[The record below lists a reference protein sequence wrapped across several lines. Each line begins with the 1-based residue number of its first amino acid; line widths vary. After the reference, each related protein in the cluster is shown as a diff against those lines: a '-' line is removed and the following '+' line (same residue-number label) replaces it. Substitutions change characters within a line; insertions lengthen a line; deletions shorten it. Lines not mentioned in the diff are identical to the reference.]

1 MPKKPYL
8 IRAIYDWCIDA
19 GLTPYIT
26 AIINKN
32 VLVPKAY
39 HSEYEITLNISTEAV
54 SKLLLDDDAVSFI
67 SRFNGVSEHIY
78 IPTNFVKGIFAKE
91 TGEGIFFEVSNDSES
106 KKNKPK
112 NLSQNNE
119 KKPYLKLVK

>member
-19 GLTPYIT
+19 GFTPYIT

-39 HSEYEITLNISTEAV
+39 LSDYEITLNISTEAV

-91 TGEGIFFEVSNDSES
+91 TGEGIFFEVINESES
-106 KKNKPK
+106 KKSKPK